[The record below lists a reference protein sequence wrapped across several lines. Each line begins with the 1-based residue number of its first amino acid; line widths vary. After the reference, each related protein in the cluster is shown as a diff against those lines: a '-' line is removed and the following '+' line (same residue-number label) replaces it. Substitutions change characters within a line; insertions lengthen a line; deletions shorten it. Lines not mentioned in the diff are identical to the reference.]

1 MTSYLIKRVGYS
13 VFVLWGAV
21 TVVFLVLRV
30 VPADPA
36 ILILGPDAT
45 TSQINALRDQMH
57 LNDPLFLQYFGFLGD
72 ALRLDFGTSYRLH
85 VDAMSLVLDRLPAT
99 AQLAVGAL
107 ALAVIVG
114 LAFGMFAALR
124 VNRLTDRLVSTLSLA
139 VQSAPSF
146 WIGIVFILVFARTLR
161 LLPSGGI
168 GSLQH
173 LILPAITLSLPF
185 LAILV
190 RLTRSG
196 ILEVINEGYIQT
208 ARSKGFP
215 ERVILFP
222 HAMRNALIPIVTVVG
237 LQFGQVLGGAVIV
250 ETVFAWPGIGRLLID
265 SIGNRDYN
273 VVQACVIVIAAIF
286 IVVNLLVDVLYGYLD
301 PRIRLA
307 D

>member
-57 LNDPLFLQYFGFLGD
+57 LNDPLFMQYFGFLGD

-85 VDAMSLVLDRLPAT
+85 VDAMSLVLERLPAT

-114 LAFGMFAALR
+114 LTFGMFAALR

-161 LLPSGGI
+161 LFPSGGI

-286 IVVNLLVDVLYGYLD
+286 IVVNLLVDVVYGYLD